1 MGDIIDYEAIEKFAK
16 ERDEAFIN
24 FVETGSFKK
33 VNQYCKKYNI
43 DMPKN
48 RKVKAAGIYKA
59 VFYCTN
65 IPQDIKDKAFIKCL
79 NLGLTPLIKPIE
91 GKEGA

>member
-1 MGDIIDYEAIEKFAK
+1 MEDKTIAK

-43 DMPKN
+43 DTPKN
-48 RKVKAAGIYKA
+48 LKVKAAGIYKA

-65 IPQDIKDKAFIKCL
+65 IPQDIKDKVFIKCL
-79 NLGLTPLIKPIE
+79 ELGFSPFIEPIE
-91 GKEGA
+91 EKRGL